1 MSKIGTQ
8 KVASRKRQIAQSEI
22 EQKRNRTLTRLADS
36 SSADRGQPMT
46 QSDNIHYEFSNRFGG
61 TGFGGMA
68 AVHRFVKRIGLDT
81 EINRHLS
88 VFKKRCP
95 YYESDHV
102 LNVAYN
108 AMCGGQT
115 LQEIEV
121 RRNDEHYLNS
131 IGAERIPDPTT
142 SGDFCRRMN
151 EQSIDDLQDAIDHV
165 RLRVWKEQDSD
176 FKKIATID
184 MDSTIVETTGE
195 CKGGMDLSFKGIWG
209 YHPLV
214 YTLAETGEVLRIT
227 NRSGNAQSGHN
238 AFVGADKAISLCQQA
253 GFERIVLR
261 GDTAFTQTDHL
272 DRWDEDKVEFV
283 FGIAAHAILIEKA
296 LEIPAEQWKSVPRDP
311 SYNPSTPN
319 RLRPPKVKRQIIAE
333 RGYKNHRLK
342 EEVYAEV
349 AYKPYKCK
357 KTYRLVVVRKKRDVT
372 EQGRLFED
380 DKYFFYISNLPEAD
394 QTSLDIIYQS
404 NARCNQENIIA
415 QLNSARALHAPVD
428 ELTSNWAYMVMAS
441 LSWTLKAWIALSIPE
456 EPISA
461 PKKATKHATTR
472 ARNQA
477 VSKIKEGKKR
487 LLAMEHRT
495 FVEQFIRLP
504 AIIVRSGRQLI
515 VRLMSVNPCSD
526 IFNQFLTAALE

>member
-1 MSKIGTQ
+1 MSKIEAQ
-8 KVASRKRQIAQSEI
+8 KVARRKRQIAQREI
-22 EQKRNRTLTRLADS
+22 ERRRSRTLTRLAES
-36 SSADRGQPMT
+36 SSADRGRPMID
-46 QSDNIHYEFSNRFGG
+46 SDNVHYEFSNRFGG

-68 AVHRFVKRIGLDT
+68 AVHRFVKAIGLDA
-81 EINRHLS
+81 EINRRVR

-95 YYESDHV
+95 YYESDHI

-108 AMCGGQT
+108 SMCGGLT

-131 IGAERIPDPTT
+131 VGAERIPDPTT

-151 EQSIDDLQDAIDHV
+151 EQAINSLQDAIDRV
-165 RLRVWKEQDSD
+165 RLQVWKKQDDD
-176 FKKIATID
+176 FKKLATID
-184 MDSTIVETTGE
+184 IDSTIVETTGE
-195 CKGGMDLSFKGIWG
+195 CKGGMDLSYKGIWG

-227 NRSGNAQSGHN
+227 NRSGNAQSGHA
-238 AFVGADKAISLCQQA
+238 AFVGADKAIALCQLA
-253 GFERIVLR
+253 GFNRIVLR

-272 DRWDEDKVEFV
+272 DRWDEEGVEFV
-283 FGIAAHAILIEKA
+283 FGIAAHPNLMEKA
-296 LEIPAEQWKSVPRDP
+296 LEIPAKQWKPVPREP
-311 SYNPSTPN
+311 SYDPSTPN
-319 RLRPPKVKRQIIAE
+319 RRRPSKVKRQIIAE

-342 EEVYAEV
+342 EEVYAEL

-357 KTYRLVVVRKKRDVT
+357 KTYRLVIIRKKRDVS

-380 DKYFFYISNLPEAD
+380 DKYFFYISNLPETD
-394 QTSLDIIYQS
+394 HSSLDVIYQS

-415 QLNSARALHAPVD
+415 QLNAARALHAPVD

-456 EPISA
+456 EPITE
-461 PKKATKHATTR
+461 PKGATKRATTR

-477 VSKIKEGKKR
+477 VAKIKEGKKR
-487 LLAMEHRT
+487 LLTMEHRT